1 MTSPLRLVLLALIL
15 LIAAPSVASAA
26 CESARASTAR
36 FLDNLQVD
44 QDQPSVA
51 IQCFD
56 WSGGPAGKQERVK
69 VARELKAILD
79 GRGLY
84 VDYTAIPDD
93 PEYTDTTTG
102 LPKVTLFASLPELF
116 LVREGDRWLVSRATV
131 SAVPDLLEATY
142 TLPLHRVAQQL
153 PAVFH
158 AEVLGIETWR
168 LLGLVILMALG
179 LIVARLLEVASSAVL
194 RNVVGR
200 FFESWNED
208 FVNAIVRRGSWIVT
222 AGIVAILLPNLG
234 LPVRLNQFLYVVA
247 RMVASIAAVLIAL
260 SVVDLLADALDRRA
274 GATAT
279 RMDDQLIP
287 LVRRASKMVVIAV
300 GTLFVLQNL
309 SVDVSS
315 LLGSLAIGG
324 LAFSLAAKDTLA
336 NLFGSVTIFTDK
348 PFQIGDWVVVDGVE
362 GSVEEVGFRSTRIR
376 TFHDSQVTLP
386 NSTVANATIDNM
398 GRRRYRRFKVMLG
411 LTYDTTADQMEAFI
425 AGVRASIEAN
435 EFTRKDSFEV
445 AFNGMGAHSLDVLV
459 YCFFATDAWS
469 NELRG
474 KQQLMLEWMRVAQDV
489 GVEFAF
495 PTQTLHLEGLGA
507 PADAGAARTA

>member
-1 MTSPLRLVLLALIL
+1 MTSPLRLVLLALTL
-15 LIAAPSVASAA
+15 LLAAPSLAEAA
-26 CESARASTAR
+26 CENPRAATAR

-44 QDQPSVA
+44 QDQPSIA

-56 WSGGPAGKQERVK
+56 WSGGPTSKQDRTK
-69 VARELKAILD
+69 LARELKAVLD

-84 VDYTAIPDD
+84 VDYMAIPDA
-93 PEYTDTTTG
+93 PGHTDSTTG
-102 LPKVTLFASLPELF
+102 LAKTALFSSLPEVF
-116 LVREGDRWLVSRATV
+116 LVKEGDRWLFSRATV
-131 SAVPDLLEATY
+131 AAVPDLLEATY
-142 TLPLHRVAQQL
+142 TLPLHRIAQRL

-158 AEVLGIETWR
+158 AEVLGVETWR
-168 LLGLVILMALG
+168 LLGLVLLVVLG
-179 LIVARLLEVASSAVL
+179 VFVSRMLEIGSSAIL
-194 RNVVGR
+194 RRAVSR
-200 FFESWNED
+200 FFESWNEE

-234 LPVRLNQFLYVVA
+234 LPVRLNQFLYLVA
-247 RMVASIAAVLIAL
+247 RMVASVASVLIAL

-274 GATAT
+274 DATET

-287 LVRRASKMVVIAV
+287 LLRRAAKMVVIAI

-348 PFQIGDWVVVDGVE
+348 PFQIGDWVIVDGVE

-398 GRRRYRRFKVMLG
+398 GRRRYRRFKVVLG
-411 LTYDTTADQMEAFI
+411 LTYDTTAEQMEAFI

-435 EFTRKDSFEV
+435 EFTRKDNFEV

-474 KQQLMLEWMRVAQDV
+474 KQQMMLEWMRVAREV

-495 PTQTLHLEGLGA
+495 PTQTLHLEG
-507 PADAGAARTA
+507 T